1 MPVIS
6 QHVRSFGR
14 YLSFSK
20 HLLLTKLQQFLLT
33 QQKRYV
39 HSLKQK
45 NSEKKQF
52 KKKLEQILFVKKIQ
66 YFCSNFASIINDT
79 TQLTSKDVFII
90 GPQVL
95 LVALC
100 MLQRFF
106 ASVRGELT
114 ISYILCFS
122 ARLSPMFGGSMLS
135 LQAWREVYP

>member
-1 MPVIS
+1 MPVIL
-6 QHVRSFGR
+6 QHVHSFGR
-14 YLSFSK
+14 HLSFSK
-20 HLLLTKLQQFLLT
+20 HLLLTKLQQFLLS

-52 KKKLEQILFVKKIQ
+52 KKKKLEQILFAKKIQ

-95 LVALC
+95 QVALC

-106 ASVRGELT
+106 ASLRNDQPPPLPSTHPLLWPFKG
-114 ISYILCFS
+114 
-122 ARLSPMFGGSMLS
+122 
-135 LQAWREVYP
+135 